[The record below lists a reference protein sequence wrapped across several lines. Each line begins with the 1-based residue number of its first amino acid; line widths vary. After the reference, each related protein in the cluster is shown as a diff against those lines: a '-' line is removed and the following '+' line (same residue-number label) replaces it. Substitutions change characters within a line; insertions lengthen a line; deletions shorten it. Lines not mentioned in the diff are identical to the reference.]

1 MRKSLSEETMFCKD
15 FDSFVS
21 TLEHKGYVVHP
32 AENAAQAKEFALSL
46 IGAGSVGFGGSATVH
61 GLGLS
66 DTLRA
71 QGNAVYKHWDTPED
85 RKRVFLGA
93 ATADFYVCS
102 TNAITLD
109 GTLVNI
115 DGTGNRVAAII
126 GGPENVIFIIGKNKL
141 VKTLSAALKR
151 VKTEACPKNARRLN
165 LPTPCAEDGKCSNCD
180 IPQRMCR
187 VTAIIEYPPRMVKAM
202 HLILVDEEL
211 GY

>member
-1 MRKSLSEETMFCKD
+1 MFCKD

-21 TLEHKGYVVHP
+21 TLEQKGYIVHP
-32 AENAAQAKEFALSL
+32 ATNAAQAKEIALSL
-46 IGAGSVGFGGSATVH
+46 IGTGSAGFGGSVTVH

-66 DTLRA
+66 DALRA

-85 RKRVFLGA
+85 MKKVFRGA
-93 ATADFYVCS
+93 ADADFYVCS

-115 DGTGNRVAAII
+115 DGTGNRVSAII

-141 VKTLSAALKR
+141 VKTLGAALKR
-151 VKTEACPKNARRLN
+151 IKTEACPKNARRLS
-165 LPTPCAEDGKCSNCD
+165 LSTPCPADGICANCD